1 MLNKAIE
8 KIEKQNI
15 PAEFYRIIG
24 FVKQIIFKSKIKAI
38 MFVIFSKELESH
50 AKREESGY
58 FIFIPKLHPFS

>member
-1 MLNKAIE
+1 MLKEIE

-15 PAEFYRIIG
+15 PAKFNRIIG

>member
-8 KIEKQNI
+8 KTEKQNI
-15 PAEFYRIIG
+15 LAEFYRIMG

-38 MFVIFSKELESH
+38 MFVIFSKGLESH